1 MYACSVRSVES
12 DSLRLHGP
20 QPLKAPL
27 SMGIVHERILECVGM
42 PSSRDLPQDQTR
54 ASCTGRRFLYQLAT
68 WGVPFQWI
76 NLANSTLVT
85 LSKLTIS

>member
-27 SMGIVHERILECVGM
+27 SMGTVHASILECVGM

-54 ASCTGRRFLYQLAT
+54 ASCTGRWFLYQLAA
-68 WGVPFQWI
+68 WGVPSQWI
-76 NLANSTLVT
+76 NLANSTLAM